1 MKKMK
6 YKGRKRL
13 SKKYSNKV
21 FRRTARK
28 VAGKI
33 LKKKL
38 SYGGYCL

>member
-1 MKKMK
+1 MKRKF
-6 YKGRKRL
+6 KGRKKISR
-13 SKKYSNKV
+13 KFSNKV

-28 VAGKI
+28 VSGRI